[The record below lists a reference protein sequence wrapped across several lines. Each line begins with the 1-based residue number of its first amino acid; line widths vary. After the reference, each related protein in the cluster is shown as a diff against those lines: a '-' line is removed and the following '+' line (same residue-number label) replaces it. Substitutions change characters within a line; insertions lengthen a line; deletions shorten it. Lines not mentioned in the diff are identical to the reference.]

1 MTRQIEPLSTLSPA
15 SLPPEA
21 SQPKIFSQIPRPWQS
36 LLWGLALSTTA
47 VTTTL
52 AGIGAAWF
60 IPWVPQTGSS
70 APSATTVGQAG
81 PLPYQ
86 LTRPVNILVMGIDR
100 VEDAPPQSPEAFAG
114 RSDTILLLRFD
125 PQQSSLKV
133 LSIPRDTRVSIPRV
147 GYSKINNANI
157 YGGAELA
164 AQVISQNLQEVPIDR
179 YVRVTTNAFR
189 ELVDLVGG
197 VEVYV
202 PTPMVYQD
210 VTQKLTINLEAG
222 EQVLNGDQ
230 AEQFA
235 RFRKDGKGDIGRV
248 QRQEVLLKAL
258 QQRFTSPLVIPRIPQ
273 AIQVLQ
279 QSVDTNLTPEEV
291 LALVNFAY
299 QLKREQVQ
307 MVMLPGRFSQPTEFD
322 GLSYWLFSESG
333 RDRVMEQYFGLSS
346 QTATSP
352 TQASPQRLSIAIQ
365 NATDDPALA
374 EALQTHLRQ
383 QHFRNVYISTDAPQL
398 LAETEIIA
406 QQGDLQSAKLIQQYL
421 GGGKVEASSTGILGS
436 DITLRLGL
444 DAPRLL
450 AQPATVQP

>member
-1 MTRQIEPLSTLSPA
+1 MARQLEPLSTLPTA
-15 SLPPEA
+15 P
-21 SQPKIFSQIPRPWQS
+21 QPKIASRIPRYWLS
-36 LLWGLALSTTA
+36 FFWGLALSTTA

-52 AGIGAAWF
+52 AGIALAWF
-60 IPWVPQTGSS
+60 VPKISS
-70 APSATTVGQAG
+70 SSPASTTTHPVG

-100 VEDAPPQSPEAFAG
+100 VAEAPPDSPSAFSG
-114 RSDTILLLRFD
+114 RSDTMLLLRFD
-125 PQQSSLKV
+125 PQQASLKL
-133 LSIPRDTRVSIPRV
+133 LSIPRDTRVLIAGL
-147 GYSKINNANI
+147 GYSKINNANA
-157 YGGAELA
+157 YGGAERA
-164 AQVISQNLQEVPIDR
+164 AQVVSQTLQEVAIDR

-197 VEVYV
+197 VEIYV

-222 EQVLNGDQ
+222 QQVLNGQQ

-235 RFRKDGKGDIGRV
+235 RFRKDANGDIGRV
-248 QRQEVLLKAL
+248 QRQELLLKAL
-258 QQRFTSPLVIPRIPQ
+258 QQRFSSPTVMPRIPQ

-299 QLKREQVQ
+299 PLKREQVQ
-307 MVMLPGRFSQPTEFD
+307 MVMLPGRFSQPQEFD
-322 GLSYWLFSESG
+322 GLSYWILSESG
-333 RDRVMEQYFGLSS
+333 RDQVMEQYFGLSS
-346 QTATSP
+346 EGSQTPGIS
-352 TQASPQRLSIAIQ
+352 SPQHLSIAIQ

-374 EALQTHLRQ
+374 EALQAQLRQ
-383 QHFRNVYISTDAPQL
+383 HNFRHVYISSDAPQL

-406 QQGDLQSAKLIQQYL
+406 QQGDLQGAQLIQQYL

-450 AQPATVQP
+450 THHSAVQP

>member
-1 MTRQIEPLSTLSPA
+1 
-15 SLPPEA
+15 
-21 SQPKIFSQIPRPWQS
+21 
-36 LLWGLALSTTA
+36 
-47 VTTTL
+47 
-52 AGIGAAWF
+52 
-60 IPWVPQTGSS
+60 
-70 APSATTVGQAG
+70 
-81 PLPYQ
+81 
-86 LTRPVNILVMGIDR
+86 MGIDR
-100 VEDAPPQSPEAFAG
+100 VEDAPPQSPEAFTG
-114 RSDTILLLRFD
+114 RSDTLLLLRFD

-164 AQVISQNLQEVPIDR
+164 AQVVSQTLQEVPIDR

-210 VTQKLTINLEAG
+210 LTQKLTINLEAG

-235 RFRKDGKGDIGRV
+235 RFRKDGNGDIGRV

-279 QSVDTNLTPEEV
+279 QSIDTNLTPEEV
-291 LALVNFAY
+291 LALANFAY

-346 QTATSP
+346 QAASASTN
-352 TQASPQRLSIAIQ
+352 ASPQRLSIAIQ

-383 QHFRNVYISTDAPQL
+383 QNFRNVYISTDAPQL

-406 QQGDLQSAKLIQQYL
+406 QQGDLQGARLIQQYL

-450 AQPATVQP
+450 AQPARVQP